1 MLPIASCS
9 INWDKLLTLQLDV
22 QYYNTCSLN
31 VKLSVSEVKLQLS
44 LSFLTAVSS
53 WSGSRSHIIKRCQ
66 RRDRHENTLLCSGG
80 TKLFWAERY
89 NGVDDIFVMHWA
101 GGLCREKLCL
111 QSRLWPCTSLKNQ
124 GTVSQIDQPRPVNH
138 FFYTKL
144 LFPKCHCCTGNKH
157 GISQL
162 DLEI

>member
-31 VKLSVSEVKLQLS
+31 VKLNVFEVKLQLS

-53 WSGSRSHIIKRCQ
+53 WSGSRSHIINCYY
-66 RRDRHENTLLCSGG
+66 RRNRHENTLLCSGS

-89 NGVDDIFVMHWA
+89 NGVDDIFVMQWA
-101 GGLCREKLCL
+101 GGLCRKNCVCSLP
-111 QSRLWPCTSLKNQ
+111 LWPCTSLKTSAQ
-124 GTVSQIDQPRPVNH
+124 
-138 FFYTKL
+138 
-144 LFPKCHCCTGNKH
+144 FPKLTGLDQLTTFLYQIA
-157 GISQL
+157 IS
-162 DLEI
+162 